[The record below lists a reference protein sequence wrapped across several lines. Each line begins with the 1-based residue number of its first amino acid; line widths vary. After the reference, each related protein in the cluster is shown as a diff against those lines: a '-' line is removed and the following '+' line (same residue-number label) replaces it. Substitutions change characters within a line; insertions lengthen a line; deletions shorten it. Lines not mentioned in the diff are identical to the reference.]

1 MTPIVQF
8 RQIIS
13 LRSFSHLPAQHT
25 QSVPLPQH
33 VCTTEKKDTH
43 ILSHTHILSLTHTHT
58 VTGTHIHRSAA
69 VVSMVTAW
77 STSQSGDCKR
87 GAPPK
92 SSPKLMR
99 IYGPDPPATQQL
111 ISPAN
116 NSQDKPHTAAVH
128 ACIMPTDTS
137 SYYTLIT
144 F

>member
-1 MTPIVQF
+1 MQTYANKTLT
-8 RQIIS
+8 S
-13 LRSFSHLPAQHT
+13 DEA
-25 QSVPLPQH
+25 
-33 VCTTEKKDTH
+33 
-43 ILSHTHILSLTHTHT
+43 SHTPQLYTHTHT
-58 VTGTHIHRSAA
+58 ERVTGTHIHRSAA

-77 STSQSGDCKR
+77 STSQSSDCKR

-99 IYGPDPPATQQL
+99 IYGPDPPDTQL

-116 NSQDKPHTAAVH
+116 KSQANKPSHCCVP
-128 ACIMPTDTS
+128 ACIVLTTGVTDTV